1 MPHKTPDFITVVL
14 GFSISIFGG
23 LARWYENGLFG
34 KKFEFAVF
42 AFDIVMS
49 GIAGVLVYW
58 FVWDLGQPDSVC
70 AMSAAITGNIGSRI
84 FDICRVLI
92 RKRTGLEVEDS
103 RHGSFHNE
111 KNGEKNEEMK

>member
-34 KKFEFAVF
+34 KKFEFGVF
-42 AFDIVMS
+42 LFDIVMS
-49 GIAGVLVYW
+49 GIAGVLIYW

-70 AMSAAITGNIGSRI
+70 AMAAAITGNIGSRI

-92 RKRTGLEVEDS
+92 RKRTGLEFKDS
-103 RHGSFHNE
+103 NRLSFQDA
-111 KNGEKNEEMK
+111 KNDETNEEMK